1 VVAGAEAEVVTVA
14 LEVVEASH
22 LEVVTVVDTEVVV
35 VEVTRHTR
43 QERVREY
50 LMAWVWQEDGCK
62 IGSGI
67 RILR

>member
-1 VVAGAEAEVVTVA
+1 MVAGAEAEVVTVA

-43 QERVREY
+43 QE
-50 LMAWVWQEDGCK
+50 
-62 IGSGI
+62 
-67 RILR
+67 